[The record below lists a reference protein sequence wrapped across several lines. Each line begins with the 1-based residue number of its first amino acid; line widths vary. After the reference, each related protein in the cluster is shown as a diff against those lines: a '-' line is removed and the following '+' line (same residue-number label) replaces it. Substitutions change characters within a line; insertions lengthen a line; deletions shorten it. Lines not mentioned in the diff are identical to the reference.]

1 MNVVK
6 EVGTWLLKEAGLNAF
21 VNEVDGDK
29 ITLFFELDASEFL
42 KPGMFEEQSSNPDSR
57 KIHLSVS
64 DQLQDMSDKDL
75 LLMAIDQLKMKLQSL
90 TPKIS

>member
-29 ITLFFELDASEFL
+29 ITLFFELDAAEFL
-42 KPGMFEEQSSNPDSR
+42 KPGMFDEQTCNPDTR
-57 KIHLSVS
+57 QIYQSVS
-64 DQLQDMSDKDL
+64 DQLEDMSDKDL
-75 LLMAIDQLKMKLQSL
+75 LLMAIDQLKQKLQSL